1 MKRIVKIFGTL
12 LVFSMLFAFP
22 AHAATQT
29 IATAAFTVYDMTYFD
44 EGLRWWS
51 ICENSVSDTKAE
63 EYGCYHS
70 QYGMGVSK
78 NYAAVR
84 CYEMQMDAD
93 FSFKGT
99 MSLTTKDAAA
109 LAKGQVDFFVC
120 TSKGNIIY
128 PTDGS
133 QYQSVKQSDGV
144 ITISGEAKNLV
155 AGDRIYFVAMNQ
167 TTEEAQWLQF
177 AESVWETE
185 YDSAKGNPF
194 TDTNTYSGKQG
205 DDGWSFMCVKTTDIT
220 FGTMDVEVAEA
231 EAGDASAA
239 TKTTSRYPEDS
250 GIVISNADEIVEYP
264 ELADA
269 KEPIQKMQLTVTII
283 TLTATFLLIAQ
294 VFLFEALKKKR
305 SNHGKDK

>member
-1 MKRIVKIFGTL
+1 MKVKIKLFVIL
-12 LVFSMLFAFP
+12 LMLSLLFAFP
-22 AHAATQT
+22 SQAATKT
-29 IATAAFTVYDMTYFD
+29 IATAAFTVYDMTYYD
-44 EGLRWWS
+44 EGLKWWS

-78 NYAAVR
+78 NYASVR
-84 CYEMQMDAD
+84 CYEMQTDAD

-128 PTDGS
+128 PSDGT

-144 ITISGEAKNLV
+144 ITITGEAKHLV

-185 YDSAKGNPF
+185 YDTAKGNPF
-194 TDTNTYSGKQG
+194 TDTNTYSGKQN
-205 DDGWSFMCVKTTDIT
+205 DDGWSFMCVKTTDVK
-220 FGTMDVEVAEA
+220 FGTTEVEVEEA
-231 EAGDASAA
+231 EETAE
-239 TKTTSRYPEDS
+239 TTSLSSRYPEDS
-250 GIVISNADEIVEYP
+250 GIVISKADEIVEYP
-264 ELADA
+264 ELKDA
-269 KEPIQKMQLTVTII
+269 KKPIQKMKIIVTTI
-283 TLTATFLLIAQ
+283 TLTATFLLVAQ
-294 VFLFEALKKKR
+294 VFLIEALKKKR
-305 SNHGKDK
+305 SDYEKDK

>member
-1 MKRIVKIFGTL
+1 MKKIFRIIGMTVMVSL
-12 LVFSMLFAFP
+12 LFAFP
-22 AHAATQT
+22 TFAATKT
-29 IATAAFTVYDMTYFD
+29 IATAAFTVYDMTYYD
-44 EGLRWWS
+44 EGLKWWS

-84 CYEMQMDAD
+84 SYEMQTDAD

-99 MSLTTKDAAA
+99 MSLTTRDPAA

-128 PTDGS
+128 PSDGS

-144 ITISGEAKNLV
+144 ITISGEAKHLV
-155 AGDRIYFVAMNQ
+155 AGDRIYFVAMNH

-177 AESVWETE
+177 AESIYETE
-185 YDSAKGNPF
+185 YNAAKGVPF
-194 TDTNTYSGKQG
+194 TNTNAYSGKQG
-205 DDGWSFMCVKTTDIT
+205 DEGWSFMCTKTTDVT
-220 FGTMDVEVAEA
+220 FGTTEVEVAEV
-231 EAGDASAA
+231 EDTTST
-239 TKTTSRYPEDS
+239 TKVASRYPEDS
-250 GIVISNADEIVEYP
+250 GIVISNADKIVDYP
-264 ELADA
+264 KLEDA
-269 KEPIQKMQLTVTII
+269 QEPIYKMQLTVTMI

-294 VFLFEALKKKR
+294 VFWVEALKKKR
-305 SNHGKDK
+305 SDYGKDK

>member
-1 MKRIVKIFGTL
+1 MKRIIRLFGTL
-12 LVFSMLFAFP
+12 LILSLLFAFP
-22 AHAATQT
+22 TYAATKT
-29 IATAAFTVYDMTYFD
+29 IATAAFTVYDMTYYD
-44 EGLRWWS
+44 EGLKWWS

-84 CYEMQMDAD
+84 CYEMQTDAD

-99 MSLTTKDAAA
+99 ISLTTKDATA

-128 PTDGS
+128 PSDGS

-144 ITISGEAKNLV
+144 ITISGEAKHLV
-155 AGDRIYFVAMNQ
+155 AGDRIYFVAMNH
-167 TTEEAQWLQF
+167 TTEEPQWLQF

-185 YDSAKGNPF
+185 YDAAKGNPF
-194 TDTNTYSGKQG
+194 TDTNVYSGKQG
-205 DDGWSFMCVKTTDIT
+205 DDGWSFMCVKTTDVK
-220 FGTMDVEVAEA
+220 FGTTEVEVAEA
-231 EAGDASAA
+231 EESAEA
-239 TKTTSRYPEDS
+239 TKLTSRYPEDS
-250 GIVISNADEIVEYP
+250 GIVISNADEIIEYP
-264 ELADA
+264 ELEDA
-269 KEPIQKMQLTVTII
+269 KEPIYKMQLTVTLI

-305 SNHGKDK
+305 SDYEKDK

>member
-1 MKRIVKIFGTL
+1 MKKIVKIIGITL
-12 LVFSMLFAFP
+12 ILSLLFTFP
-22 AHAATQT
+22 ALAATKT
-29 IATAAFTVYDMTYFD
+29 IATAAFTVYDMTYYD
-44 EGLRWWS
+44 EGLKWWS

-70 QYGMGVSK
+70 QYGMGISK

-84 CYEMQMDAD
+84 SYEMQTDAD

-99 MSLTTKDAAA
+99 ISLTTKDAAA

-128 PTDGS
+128 PSDGS

-144 ITISGEAKNLV
+144 ITISGEAKHLV
-155 AGDRIYFVAMNQ
+155 AGDRIYFVAMNH
-167 TTEEAQWLQF
+167 TTEEPQWLQF

-185 YDSAKGNPF
+185 YDTAKGNPF
-194 TDTNTYSGKQG
+194 TDTNTYSGKQN
-205 DDGWSFMCVKTTDIT
+205 DDGWYFMCVKTTDVT
-220 FGTMDVEVAEA
+220 FGTTEVEVAEA
-231 EAGDASAA
+231 EDTSENQIV
-239 TKTTSRYPEDS
+239 TSRYPEDS
-250 GIVISNADEIVEYP
+250 GIVISKADEIVEYP
-264 ELADA
+264 ELEDA
-269 KEPIQKMQLTVTII
+269 KEPIHKMQIIVTTI

-305 SNHGKDK
+305 SNYGKDK

>member
-1 MKRIVKIFGTL
+1 MKMKIKL
-12 LVFSMLFAFP
+12 LGMILMMSLLFAFP
-22 AHAATQT
+22 TQAATTT
-29 IATAAFTVYDMTYFD
+29 IATAALTVYDMTYYD
-44 EGLRWWS
+44 EGLKWWS

-84 CYEMQMDAD
+84 CYELQTDAD

-128 PTDGS
+128 PSDGS

-144 ITISGEAKNLV
+144 ITISGEAKHLV

-167 TTEEAQWLQF
+167 TTEEPQWLQF
-177 AESVWETE
+177 AESVYETE
-185 YDSAKGNPF
+185 YDTAKGVPF
-194 TDTNTYSGKQG
+194 TDTNTYSGKQN
-205 DDGWSFMCVKTTDIT
+205 DDGWYFMCMKTTDVT
-220 FGTMDVEVAEA
+220 FGTTEVEVAEA
-231 EAGDASAA
+231 EES
-239 TKTTSRYPEDS
+239 TTTTTVASRYPEDS
-250 GIVISNADEIVEYP
+250 GIVISKADEIVEYP
-264 ELADA
+264 ELEDA
-269 KEPIQKMQLTVTII
+269 KEPIQKMQIIVTTI
-283 TLTATFLLIAQ
+283 TLTAMFLLIAQ

-305 SNHGKDK
+305 SDYGKNK

>member
-1 MKRIVKIFGTL
+1 MKQIFKIIGITCIVSL
-12 LVFSMLFAFP
+12 LFAFP
-22 AHAATQT
+22 ALAATKT
-29 IATAAFTVYDMTYFD
+29 IGTAAFTVYDMTYYD
-44 EGLRWWS
+44 EGLKWWS

-84 CYEMQMDAD
+84 SYEMQTDAD

-99 MSLTTKDAAA
+99 ISLTTKDAAA
-109 LAKGQVDFFVC
+109 LAKGRVDFFVC

-128 PTDGS
+128 PSDGS
-133 QYQSVKQSDGV
+133 NYQSVKQSDGV
-144 ITISGEAKNLV
+144 ITISGEAKHLA

-167 TTEEAQWLQF
+167 TTEEPQWLQF

-185 YDSAKGNPF
+185 YDAAKGNPF
-194 TDTNTYSGKQG
+194 TDTNVYSGKQG
-205 DDGWSFMCVKTTDIT
+205 DDGWSFMCVKTTDVK
-220 FGTMDVEVAEA
+220 FGTTEVEVAEA
-231 EAGDASAA
+231 EKTEEA
-239 TKTTSRYPEDS
+239 TKVVSRYPKDS

-264 ELADA
+264 ELEDA
-269 KEPIQKMQLTVTII
+269 KEPIYKMQLTVTAI

-294 VFLFEALKKKR
+294 VFLFEGLKKKR
-305 SNHGKDK
+305 SDYEKDK